1 MKRNGANLTEGKP
14 VKLILQFAIPVFLG
28 NLFQL
33 FYGLIDT
40 KIVGST
46 LGEGAL
52 AAVGSVS
59 ILYNLL
65 TGFFNGLT
73 LGFSVVTARYFGAGD
88 TEKLKKSVAGTI
100 LLGFV
105 TAAILVT
112 GVFVFLRPL
121 LSIMHV
127 PAEQKEMAYN
137 YLDDDGKP
145 VGIDVELAEAVCEQL
160 GYTPV
165 FQYIVWD
172 KKDEYLDNGKVD
184 CLWGSFTMNGREDE
198 YQWAGPY
205 LYSRQVIAVRTD
217 SKIRNISDLA
227 GKRVAVQATT
237 KPEEVLLERSDPR
250 VPEVDMVYSL
260 SGMDE
265 IYASL
270 RKGYVDAIT
279 GHESALERFVGNAP
293 DMYAILDESLY
304 ISELGVAFK
313 NDTHQDL
320 AKKMTQILKEMQDDG
335 TLRDMVEKYG
345 LDAEKALGV
354 TNAE

>member
-105 TAAILVT
+105 TAA
-112 GVFVFLRPL
+112 
-121 LSIMHV
+121 
-127 PAEQKEMAYN
+127 
-137 YLDDDGKP
+137 
-145 VGIDVELAEAVCEQL
+145 
-160 GYTPV
+160 
-165 FQYIVWD
+165 
-172 KKDEYLDNGKVD
+172 
-184 CLWGSFTMNGREDE
+184 
-198 YQWAGPY
+198 Y
-205 LYSRQVIAVRTD
+205 LYFYVHSLASCMCRQNRKRWHIP
-217 SKIRNISDLA
+217 IS
-227 GKRVAVQATT
+227 
-237 KPEEVLLERSDPR
+237 
-250 VPEVDMVYSL
+250 
-260 SGMDE
+260 
-265 IYASL
+265 ASWC
-270 RKGYVDAIT
+270 
-279 GHESALERFVGNAP
+279 
-293 DMYAILDESLY
+293 
-304 ISELGVAFK
+304 LGC
-313 NDTHQDL
+313 L
-320 AKKMTQILKEMQDDG
+320 
-335 TLRDMVEKYG
+335 
-345 LDAEKALGV
+345 
-354 TNAE
+354 

>member
-127 PAEQKEMAYN
+127 PAEQKEMAYTYISILVLGMFVTLAYN
-137 YLDDDGKP
+137 MCANVLRAIGDSMTPLIFLILAAVLNVILDYVCILVFSMG
-145 VGIDVELAEAVCEQL
+145 VGGAAAATVISQVVSVVLCVIHIKRHFPILQVERRHFKLEKSE
-160 GYTPV
+160 
-165 FQYIVWD
+165 
-172 KKDEYLDNGKVD
+172 
-184 CLWGSFTMNGREDE
+184 
-198 YQWAGPY
+198 
-205 LYSRQVIAVRTD
+205 VRTML
-217 SKIRNISDLA
+217 SGGLSMGMMSSLVNLGTLILQTGINTLGTSVIVAHTAARKVFEIWGLPVTVLGATMATYSGQNYGA
-227 GKRVAVQATT
+227 GKYDRIT
-237 KPEEVLLERSDPR
+237 
-250 VPEVDMVYSL
+250 
-260 SGMDE
+260 SGLK
-265 IYASL
+265 A
-270 RKGYVDAIT
+270 
-279 GHESALERFVGNAP
+279 AL
-293 DMYAILDESLY
+293 M
-304 ISELGVAFK
+304 LG
-313 NDTHQDL
+313 
-320 AKKMTQILKEMQDDG
+320 
-335 TLRDMVEKYG
+335 
-345 LDAEKALGV
+345 
-354 TNAE
+354 

>member
-112 GVFVFLRPL
+112 
-121 LSIMHV
+121 
-127 PAEQKEMAYN
+127 
-137 YLDDDGKP
+137 
-145 VGIDVELAEAVCEQL
+145 LASCMCRQNRKRWHIPISASWCL
-160 GYTPV
+160 G
-165 FQYIVWD
+165 
-172 KKDEYLDNGKVD
+172 
-184 CLWGSFTMNGREDE
+184 CL
-198 YQWAGPY
+198 
-205 LYSRQVIAVRTD
+205 
-217 SKIRNISDLA
+217 
-227 GKRVAVQATT
+227 
-237 KPEEVLLERSDPR
+237 
-250 VPEVDMVYSL
+250 
-260 SGMDE
+260 
-265 IYASL
+265 
-270 RKGYVDAIT
+270 
-279 GHESALERFVGNAP
+279 
-293 DMYAILDESLY
+293 
-304 ISELGVAFK
+304 
-313 NDTHQDL
+313 
-320 AKKMTQILKEMQDDG
+320 
-335 TLRDMVEKYG
+335 
-345 LDAEKALGV
+345 
-354 TNAE
+354 

>member
-105 TAAILVT
+105 TAALMLGCGWAVMVMIMAYTISTCLVGFIASTQNAEILYWGTTYLRVDMLFEMVCVWIVILRNT
-112 GVFVFLRPL
+112 MQGVGDYKTPIFSSFLELACKIVFTAVFVRYFGYWGVIWTEPVTWIIMVIPL
-121 LSIMHV
+121 IVML
-127 PAEQKEMAYN
+127 KKN
-137 YLDDDGKP
+137 
-145 VGIDVELAEAVCEQL
+145 
-160 GYTPV
+160 PV
-165 FQYIVWD
+165 FHQ
-172 KKDEYLDNGKVD
+172 KK
-184 CLWGSFTMNGREDE
+184 T
-198 YQWAGPY
+198 A
-205 LYSRQVIAVRTD
+205 
-217 SKIRNISDLA
+217 
-227 GKRVAVQATT
+227 
-237 KPEEVLLERSDPR
+237 
-250 VPEVDMVYSL
+250 
-260 SGMDE
+260 
-265 IYASL
+265 
-270 RKGYVDAIT
+270 
-279 GHESALERFVGNAP
+279 
-293 DMYAILDESLY
+293 
-304 ISELGVAFK
+304 
-313 NDTHQDL
+313 
-320 AKKMTQILKEMQDDG
+320 
-335 TLRDMVEKYG
+335 
-345 LDAEKALGV
+345 
-354 TNAE
+354 